1 MKTEKKRKS
10 RQRKILP
17 VILLSVTVLLTGCG
31 GKEQLW
37 SELEKEAGEGIEE
50 SRDEV
55 SSGEASSGEGQP
67 SGETADESEK
77 LPAVIFVHVCGA
89 VKNPGV
95 YELPAGSRGM
105 DAVEAASGFSEDAC
119 QEYTNLAV
127 LLTDGSMLRIPTREE
142 ASLWEE
148 EGLTGEESN
157 GTAAGGSK
165 PVNLNTADI
174 AQLCSLSGIGES
186 RARDIISYRE
196 AHGGF
201 KAKEEI
207 MQVSGIGQKIYE
219 KIEPYITV

>member
-17 VILLSVTVLLTGCG
+17 VILLVTVLLTGCG
-31 GKEQLW
+31 EKEQLW

-50 SRDEV
+50 SRAEV
-55 SSGEASSGEGQP
+55 SSGEVLPEKELSSGEA
-67 SGETADESEK
+67 ADESEK

-157 GTAAGGSK
+157 GTAAGESGL
-165 PVNLNTADI
+165 VNLNTADA

-201 KAKEEI
+201 KEKEEI

>member
-17 VILLSVTVLLTGCG
+17 VILLVTVLLTGCG
-31 GKEQLW
+31 KKEQLW
-37 SELEKEAGEGIEE
+37 SELEKEAEEGIEE
-50 SRDEV
+50 SMDEV
-55 SSGEASSGEGQP
+55 SSGEALPDKEASSE
-67 SGETADESEK
+67 EAIDESEN

-148 EGLTGEESN
+148 KGLAGEESG
-157 GTAAGGSK
+157 GTAAGGSGL
-165 PVNLNTADI
+165 VNLNTADI
-174 AQLCSLSGIGES
+174 EQLCSLNGIGAS
-186 RARDIISYRE
+186 RARDIISYRD

-201 KAKEEI
+201 QTKEEI

>member
-31 GKEQLW
+31 RKEQLW
-37 SELEKEAGEGIEE
+37 TELEKEAGEGIEE

-55 SSGEASSGEGQP
+55 SSGEVLPEKELSSGE
-67 SGETADESEK
+67 AVDESEN

-165 PVNLNTADI
+165 LVNLNTADI

-201 KAKEEI
+201 KTKEEI